1 MEFPEFKLRVIK
13 KYFDIEKEEDAVPV
27 LFLGLQ
33 NNKAK
38 LVRIP
43 DVYLENKD
51 KMVAEI
57 DNIIAISNPK
67 YIAFCAFSNVH
78 KMDTVTNECIESIEG
93 ISMMFEDGIEDKS
106 YTVTFEKTEKGY
118 QFNNEFNSDEVGT
131 EISGRFL
138 KKL

>member
-13 KYFDIEKEEDAVPV
+13 KYFDIEKEEDAIPV
-27 LFLGLQ
+27 VFLGLQ

-57 DNIIAISNPK
+57 ENIIEIANPK

-78 KMDTVTNECIESIEG
+78 KMDIVTNKCMESIEG

-106 YTVTFEKTEKGY
+106 YTITFEKTEKGY
-118 QFNNEFNSDEVGT
+118 QFSNEFNSDEMGT
-131 EISGRFL
+131 EITGRFL
-138 KKL
+138 NKL

>member
-43 DVYLENKD
+43 DIYLENKD

-78 KMDTVTNECIESIEG
+78 RMDTVTNKCIESI
-93 ISMMFEDGIEDKS
+93 
-106 YTVTFEKTEKGY
+106 
-118 QFNNEFNSDEVGT
+118 
-131 EISGRFL
+131 
-138 KKL
+138 